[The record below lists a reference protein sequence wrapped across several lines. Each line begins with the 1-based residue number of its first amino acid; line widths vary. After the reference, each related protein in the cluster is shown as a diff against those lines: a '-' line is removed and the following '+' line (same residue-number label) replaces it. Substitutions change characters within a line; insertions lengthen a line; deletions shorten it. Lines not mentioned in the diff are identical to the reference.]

1 MKKILTSE
9 TFLGIIASLI
19 FSILLVWAFIWA
31 TEPEQWYAGMHDSQ
45 CEKTLYDEPCE
56 CYERLVAA
64 DKAKYGKK

>member
-9 TFLGIIASLI
+9 TFLGIIASI
-19 FSILLVWAFIWA
+19 VFSILLVWAFIWA

>member
-9 TFLGIIASLI
+9 TFLGIIASII

-31 TEPEQWYAGMHDSQ
+31 TEPEPWYAGMHDSQ

>member
-9 TFLGIIASLI
+9 TFLGIIASI
-19 FSILLVWAFIWA
+19 VFSILLVWAFIWA

-64 DKAKYGKK
+64 DKVRYNK

>member
-9 TFLGIIASLI
+9 TFLGIIASIVFL
-19 FSILLVWAFIWA
+19 ILLVWAFIWA

>member
-9 TFLGIIASLI
+9 TFLGIVASLI
-19 FSILLVWAFIWA
+19 FSILLVWVFIWA

-56 CYERLVAA
+56 CYERLLAA

>member
-9 TFLGIIASLI
+9 IFLGIIASI
-19 FSILLVWAFIWA
+19 SILLVWAFIWA

>member
-9 TFLGIIASLI
+9 TFLGIIASI
-19 FSILLVWAFIWA
+19 VFSILLIWAFIWA

>member
-9 TFLGIIASLI
+9 TFLVIIASI
-19 FSILLVWAFIWA
+19 VFSILLVWAFIWA

>member
-9 TFLGIIASLI
+9 IFLGIVV
-19 FSILLVWAFIWA
+19 SIIIILVFFFAFHWTTA
-31 TEPEQWYAGMHDSQ
+31 PEQWYAGMHDSH

-64 DKAKYGKK
+64 DKARYNK

>member
-9 TFLGIIASLI
+9 TFLCIITSII
-19 FSILLVWAFIWA
+19 FSLLIIWALIWA
-31 TEPEQWYAGMHDSQ
+31 TEPEQWYVGMHDSQ